1 MKNETIN
8 FTTDLGAMSVDQ
20 FCVWAS
26 IGKTK
31 FYEEVQRGNIVVRK
45 IGRKSIVASTDAQ
58 SWLNSL
64 PTVGGGR

>member
-1 MKNETIN
+1 MKSVTTK

-31 FYEEVQRGNIVVRK
+31 FYEEVKKGNIVVRK
-45 IGRKSIVASTDAQ
+45 IGRKSIVA
-58 SWLNSL
+58 NSFASADSQIS
-64 PTVGGGR
+64 